1 MATKLTDRERKY
13 RAEAIKAKAEL
24 KAMKDRAA
32 EMSELREMFLNTLAA
47 IRSMQ
52 AEQKAQAETLARYER
67 HLDRMDDR
75 SGKDRE
81 LIKEVNAHLWQ
92 TQNRM
97 GAVRDFMV
105 KHMERPSPWKRLVN
119 LFKRKP

>member
-13 RAEAIKAKAEL
+13 RAEAAKAKAEL
-24 KAMKDRAA
+24 KAMKERAS

-52 AEQKAQAETLARYER
+52 AEQKEQSATLGWYEK
-67 HLDRMDDR
+67 HLGRLSDYA
-75 SGKDRE
+75 GKNRE
-81 LIKEVNAHLWQ
+81 LIKEVNAHMWQ

-105 KHMERPSPWKRLVN
+105 KHIERPSLWTRLLKRLR
-119 LFKRKP
+119 RKP